1 MPSFKGDD
9 GLSDAERIA
18 YAVCNPVA
26 RVTRGRVC
34 SLCETLLA
42 VSDSQCV
49 CLSSGLMQTCSM
61 PAQQSLHERGIQAK
75 KMRASF

>member
-26 RVTRGRVC
+26 RVTRGKIC
-34 SLCETLLA
+34 PLCETFLA
-42 VSDSQCV
+42 VSDSQSV
-49 CLSSGLMQTCSM
+49 CLSVLRSHANMQ
-61 PAQQSLHERGIQAK
+61 H
-75 KMRASF
+75 ASATIST